1 MNAKF
6 RALTRVAARMAAA
19 LVACSAGDA
28 ARADLAG
35 APLREAP
42 VATRAAESG
51 IGRRVSQMEFT
62 PIHGDKF
69 QLGEGDLAQAPAVVL
84 AFTSSSCPV
93 AKRYAPTLAALEQ
106 EFGPKGVKFVFIH
119 PNPTDDP
126 APLAGKL
133 AGPHVRDIDKRI
145 TASLGARSTT
155 EVFVL
160 DRAQTL
166 VYRGAV
172 DDQYGLGYSLEA
184 PRVRHLANALS
195 AMLAGGVPLVQ
206 STTAPGCALEQP
218 QGVQTAQTPLTYHAR
233 VSRILLEN
241 CVQCHRAGGVAPF
254 PLERFE
260 EVASH
265 AGMIRKQVE
274 KGVMPPWFA
283 APSESGESPWA
294 NDRTLS
300 SEDKADLLAWLG
312 GGRPEGDPAHAPLP
326 RAFPEDWEI
335 GQPDAIVRIPTAL
348 DVKATGVM
356 PYQNVRVQ
364 TEFTEDRWVQEI
376 EVRPTAREVVHHVL
390 VFVVPPGQDGKPRRG
405 GGGDNESGNFFAVYV
420 PGNNVLRFPDGLAK
434 FIPANS
440 SLHFQIHYTPNGT
453 ATRDQTALG
462 MKFSKTTPLHEV
474 RVASIAAKIDIPPG
488 ESNYRTEGK
497 VPVIFDAKLMSFMP
511 HMHVRGKAYRYE
523 LVTPNGESSLLL
535 EVPRYDFNWQIQY
548 RLKED
553 LFISAGSV
561 LRGTAWYDNSEG
573 NPANPDPTARV
584 KWGEQ
589 TYEEMML
596 GYFEYYVPAIPAG
609 ERASMLE
616 IAMRDGGV
624 VFNNLDKNRD
634 GFITLE
640 ESPTPGQFK
649 QADSDGDGK
658 VTREEF
664 KEFWRKQA
672 RRRAN

>member
-1 MNAKF
+1 MIAVSF
-6 RALTRVAARMAAA
+6 IFHRTVAVAFVPVLLACFGGELRALGST
-19 LVACSAGDA
+19 
-28 ARADLAG
+28 

-42 VATRAAESG
+42 QIVHPGDSG
-51 IGRRVSQMEFT
+51 IGRRIPPLSFT
-62 PIHGDKF
+62 PTKGETF
-69 QLGEGDLAQAPAVVL
+69 QLADLSAASAVVL
-84 AFTSSSCPV
+84 AFTSTSCPV
-93 AKRYAPTLAALEQ
+93 SKRYVPTLAAMER
-106 EFGPKGVKFVFIH
+106 EYGPRGVKFVFIN
-119 PNPTDDP
+119 PIPTDDP
-126 APLAGKL
+126 AKAPDAFS
-133 AGPHVRDIDKRI
+133 GPQVPDTGKRI
-145 TASLGARSTT
+145 AAALGARSTA
-155 EVFVL
+155 EVFLL
-160 DRAQTL
+160 DRAGTL
-166 VYRGAV
+166 AYRGAI
-172 DDQYGLGYSLEA
+172 DDQYGLRYSLET
-184 PRVRHLANALS
+184 PRSRHLSDALEAVLS
-195 AMLAGGVPLVQ
+195 GNPPPVA
-206 STTAPGCALEQP
+206 STTAPGCALEIP
-218 QGVQTAQTPLTYHAR
+218 KGLETAKTPLTYHDR
-233 VSRILLEN
+233 VSRILQQN
-241 CVQCHRAGGVAPF
+241 CLQCHRTGGVAPF
-254 PLERFE
+254 ALERYE
-260 EVASH
+260 EVISH

-283 APSESGESPWA
+283 APAESGESPWA

-312 GGRPEGDPAHAPLP
+312 GDRAEGNPAHAPLP
-326 RAFPEDWEI
+326 RAYPADWEI
-335 GQPDAIVRIPTAL
+335 GEPDAIVRIPTPL
-348 DVKATGVM
+348 EVKATGVM
-356 PYQNVRVQ
+356 PYQNVRVR
-364 TEFTEDRWVQEI
+364 TEFAEDRWVQEI

-390 VFVVPPGQDGKPRRG
+390 VFVVPPGQDGKPRQG

-462 MKFSKTTPLHEV
+462 LKFSKTTPLHEV

-523 LVTPNGESSLLL
+523 LVTPNGESFLLL

-553 LFISAGSV
+553 LFIPAGSV
-561 LRGTAWYDNSEG
+561 LRGTAWYDNSDG

-596 GYFEYYVPAIPAG
+596 GYFEYYVPAVPAG
-609 ERASMLE
+609 ERASLLE
-616 IAMRDGGV
+616 IALRDGGV

-634 GFITLE
+634 GVITIE

-649 QADSDGDGK
+649 QADGDGDGK

-672 RRRAN
+672 RPREG